1 MTNIDEIKARAA
13 QLNHPHPT
21 YFSYNAEWAATTILE
36 MCGEVERLKEIISYL
51 PKVPTQPYE
60 KELAKRVLDL
70 QNELAEK
77 DAVLAWYAK
86 MGHEKADA
94 VLQKYRKSEG

>member
-1 MTNIDEIKARAA
+1 MTNIDEIKARAESIA
-13 QLNHPHPT
+13 KSLEYEVT
-21 YFSYNAEWAATTILE
+21 YALLAEYKWAATTILE
-36 MCGEVERLKEIISYL
+36 LCGEVERLKAAGETCIKSYQ
-51 PKVPTQPYE
+51 KTIAE
-60 KELAKRVLDL
+60 L